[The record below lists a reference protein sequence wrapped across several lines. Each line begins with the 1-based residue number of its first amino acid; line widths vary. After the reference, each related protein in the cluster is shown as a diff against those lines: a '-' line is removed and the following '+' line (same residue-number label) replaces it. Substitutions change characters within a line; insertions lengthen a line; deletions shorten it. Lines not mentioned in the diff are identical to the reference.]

1 MKQRKKLGDYGLFCI
16 VILALAGGWQW
27 IIQKGVI
34 PSFIL
39 PSPSQIYASF
49 MENRRQ
55 LINVHL
61 PATVEEVGIGFLISV
76 AGGVM
81 IGVIMYV
88 SKTAEKIFYPFLV
101 ISQTVPLVAVS
112 PVFMMWFG
120 YSVWSKVAIIV
131 LTAVFP
137 IVISTFDGLKTV
149 DPAYLNLFR
158 SMGAGRW
165 DTFRKLSVP
174 MALPQFLSGLKLS
187 VVYCVS
193 GAAIGE
199 WLGATA
205 GLGFFSKRMSG
216 YLQSGAVFSAV
227 FLLAALGMGLFL
239 LIYGMEKSLLKNR
252 TKI

>member
-1 MKQRKKLGDYGLFCI
+1 MKWRKWLGDYGLFCVTMLVLI
-16 VILALAGGWQW
+16 AGWQW
-27 IIQKGVI
+27 VIQKGVI

-165 DTFRKLSVP
+165 DIFRKLSVP

-187 VVYCVS
+187 
-193 GAAIGE
+193 
-199 WLGATA
+199 
-205 GLGFFSKRMSG
+205 
-216 YLQSGAVFSAV
+216 
-227 FLLAALGMGLFL
+227 
-239 LIYGMEKSLLKNR
+239 LIAWPKW
-252 TKI
+252 